1 MNGFI
6 TKTNDVYCERSLL
19 CALQADGFL
28 RVRGF
33 ELTDYLT
40 CDIGLLRRRSK
51 VFYDTS
57 HINGLEKLVGET
69 IDTLEHIRR
78 MLDLQKEHTD
88 SERALYSVK
97 QLELYFSVV
106 DSLYAFWQ
114 ERKSRFTS
122 TDYAELFGRAEAIA
136 LSEEYRRLKD
146 GTRKLIDR
154 ISSVKSITVGFNLNA
169 ALAPYEAGILSVN
182 DRPIL
187 PGKLTDR
194 LLGIAPQSPYD
205 SMCPLAVTEKQCNK
219 NESEALNF
227 AAYSA
232 LGKLFKRQV
241 RSFEEEIRGY
251 MSKNLRF
258 LLELLPDLRFVHSIV
273 GICSG
278 MRRKGL
284 RLCTPEYRPKE
295 EKRFTAK
302 GLYNPV
308 LGMYL
313 AEKDGSKAVKNDIS
327 FDEDGRI
334 FILTGAN
341 NGGKSVFLC
350 AVCLSQIMAQ
360 LGMPVPADSLTVSP
374 AESILV
380 HFPKYRSLHE
390 KGRLAEECE
399 DIRRMF
405 SHTGRYSLCMFDEA
419 FASTDAVG
427 ATALSREV
435 LHALSYMGAR
445 GIYNTHLHGLT
456 EMKDELNS
464 ALTDGASK
472 AELLCAEVG
481 EGQTRT
487 YKILRGSAS
496 GESYARTVAD
506 LYGIRFDRLIKK
518 T

>member
-1 MNGFI
+1 MSGFI
-6 TKTNDVYCERSLL
+6 VKTNDVYCERDLL
-19 CALQADGFL
+19 STLQADGFL
-28 RVRGF
+28 RVKGF

-40 CDIGLLRRRSK
+40 CDIELLCRRSK

-57 HINGLEKLVGET
+57 HVPGLEKLLGET
-69 IDTLEHIRR
+69 VDTLDHIRR

-97 QLELYFSVV
+97 QMEHYFALV

-114 ERKSRFTS
+114 NQRNRFTS
-122 TDYAELFGRAEAIA
+122 ADYTELFRKVEAIA
-136 LSEEYRRLKD
+136 GSEEYRRLKD
-146 GTRKLIDR
+146 GTSKLIDK

-169 ALAPYEAGILSVN
+169 ALAPCEAGILSVN

-187 PGKLTDR
+187 PGRLTDR
-194 LLGIAPQSPYD
+194 LLEITPQSPYD
-205 SMCPLAVTEKQCNK
+205 SMCPLTVTDKQCNK
-219 NESEALNF
+219 NEAESLNF
-227 AAYSA
+227 AMYSA

-241 RSFEEEIRGY
+241 RSFEEEISGY

-258 LLELLPDLRFVHSIV
+258 LLELLPDLRFVHSVV
-273 GICSG
+273 GICSK
-278 MRRKGL
+278 MRRMGL
-284 RLCTPEYRPKE
+284 RMCTPEYRPKE

-308 LGMYL
+308 LGLHL

-341 NGGKSVFLC
+341 NGGKSVFLS

-360 LGMPVPADSLTVSP
+360 LGMPVPAESLTVSP
-374 AESILV
+374 AESILAY
-380 HFPKYRSLHE
+380 FPKYRSLHE

-405 SHTGRYSLCMFDEA
+405 FHASGHSLCMFDEA
-419 FASTDAVG
+419 FSSTDAVG

-435 LHALSYMGAR
+435 LRALSHLGAR
-445 GIYNTHLHGLT
+445 GIFNTHLHGLP
-456 EMKDELNS
+456 EMKSELSEHLSIGS
-464 ALTDGASK
+464 AIDT
-472 AELLCAEVG
+472 LCAEVG

-487 YKILRGSAS
+487 YKIRRGTHADI
-496 GESYARTVAD
+496 SYSQTIAD
-506 LYGIRFDRLIKK
+506 LYGIDFEKLISNRK
-518 T
+518 